1 MELASRLVERCV
13 ACGVTLAT
21 AESCTG
27 GMVAARITAVS
38 GASAVFLGGIV
49 SYANAAKMTLLGVPE
64 SVLEQA
70 GAVSERCAAAMAD
83 GARRRLGT
91 DLAVSVTGIAGPTG
105 GTPEKPVGLVC
116 FGVAAADGV
125 RTGHKIFAGDRD
137 AVRLQATE
145 HALALLLDAVN
156 QREV

>member
-1 MELASRLVERCV
+1 MELAVGWLRCV
-13 ACGVTLAT
+13 ACGVTLAA
-21 AESCTG
+21 AESYRRDG
-27 GMVAARITAVS
+27 RGAITACP
-38 GASAVFLGGIV
+38 ALRRFGGIV

-64 SVLEQA
+64 PVLEQA

-83 GARRRLGT
+83 GVRRRLGT

-116 FGVAAADGV
+116 FGLAAADGV